1 MVNIIVEDEVN
12 IVKIEILYYISS
24 VLDGVFIFFVV
35 LNIVFVIV
43 VILGN
48 FFFLIVLC
56 KVMLIYFLI
65 KFFFLKFG
73 SD

>member
-65 KFFFLKFG
+65 KFFF
-73 SD
+73 

>member
-1 MVNIIVEDEVN
+1 MVNIFVEDEVN

-24 VLDGVFIFFVV
+24 VLGGVFIFFVV

-48 FFFLIVLC
+48 FFF
-56 KVMLIYFLI
+56 
-65 KFFFLKFG
+65 
-73 SD
+73 